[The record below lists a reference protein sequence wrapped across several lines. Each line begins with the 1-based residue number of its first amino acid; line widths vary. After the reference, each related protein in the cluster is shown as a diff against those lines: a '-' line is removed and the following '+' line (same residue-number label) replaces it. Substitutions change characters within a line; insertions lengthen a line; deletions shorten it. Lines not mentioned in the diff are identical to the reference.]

1 MYVVHTYYLQGLPT
15 HIDAFQ
21 MNIFSWFNDT
31 VIQSQWFLGLWDR
44 EIWYKT
50 LFFHFINLTWP
61 PRPQKEKIYN
71 FWRDVGV
78 GPPWVCH
85 ALVPRAQS
93 SWVLGL
99 SYEVYIFSVLALVL
113 SEIDQRQE
121 ATLFL
126 FSLSFEYG
134 CEKSVRQ
141 LTGFFRYV
149 EIVITKLYVYLNWMF
164 YIKSPYLRISKISSF
179 LS

>member
-1 MYVVHTYYLQGLPT
+1 M
-15 HIDAFQ
+15 
-21 MNIFSWFNDT
+21 
-31 VIQSQWFLGLWDR
+31 
-44 EIWYKT
+44 
-50 LFFHFINLTWP
+50 
-61 PRPQKEKIYN
+61 
-71 FWRDVGV
+71 GV

-85 ALVPRAQS
+85 TLVPWAQS

-179 LS
+179 LSYCHLIMKNCSSEMHQFELTDPVCMYVKNL